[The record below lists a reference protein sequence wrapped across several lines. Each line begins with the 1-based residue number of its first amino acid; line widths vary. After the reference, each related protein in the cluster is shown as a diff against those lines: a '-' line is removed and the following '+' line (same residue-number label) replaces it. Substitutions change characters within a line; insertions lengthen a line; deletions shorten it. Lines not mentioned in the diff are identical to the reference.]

1 MKSFGIV
8 RELDELGRIVIPIEQ
23 RRMLQVEIGDPLHF
37 FIDEQSKTLA
47 ASKYGSPCCVFCFGI
62 QNIQSFKGR
71 LICEDC
77 WTGVLQAPKVEPT
90 SVAVEVVDTP
100 HSKTVSI
107 KKRQSTNTSLL
118 LLQEH
123 IQAYPS
129 MTQTQRAA
137 ALQLS
142 QGRVSQLMKQI
153 NRDL

>member
-37 FIDEQSKTLA
+37 FIDEQTKTLA
-47 ASKYGSPCCVFCFGI
+47 ASKYGSPCCVFCYSI
-62 QNIQSFKGR
+62 QNIQPFKGR

-77 WTGVLQAPKVEPT
+77 WTGVLQAPTVEPM
-90 SVAVEVVDTP
+90 SGGYNP
-100 HSKTVSI
+100 LLKTVSI
-107 KKRQSTNTSLL
+107 KKRQSTNTTLL

-153 NRDL
+153 NRNP

>member
-23 RRMLQVEIGDPLHF
+23 RKMLQVEIGDPLHF
-37 FIDEQSKTLA
+37 FIDEQTKTLA
-47 ASKYGSPCCVFCFGI
+47 ASKYGSPCCVFCYGI
-62 QNIQSFKGR
+62 QNIQPFKGR
-71 LICEDC
+71 LICQDC
-77 WTGVLQAPKVEPT
+77 WTGVLQAPIIESMPM
-90 SVAVEVVDTP
+90 EYNP
-100 HSKTVSI
+100 LSKPDST
-107 KKRQSTNTSLL
+107 KNRQSRNTTLL

-129 MTQTQRAA
+129 MTQTQRAT

-153 NRDL
+153 NRNS